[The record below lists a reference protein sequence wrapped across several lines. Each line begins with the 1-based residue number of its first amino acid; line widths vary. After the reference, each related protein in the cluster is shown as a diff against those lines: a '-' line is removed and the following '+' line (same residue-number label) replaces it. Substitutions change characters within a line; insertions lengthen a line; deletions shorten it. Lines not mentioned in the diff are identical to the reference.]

1 MNTPRPLRYLNV
13 FVVEEYDTGDGEKAR
28 RWIRVGA
35 AFPHAEGPG
44 FNLELQCLPRD
55 GKLVVLAPSEEDA
68 DPQSDLPL
76 SRTPES
82 APHARNDR
90 SRPPPRRR

>member
-1 MNTPRPLRYLNV
+1 
-13 FVVEEYDTGDGEKAR
+13 
-28 RWIRVGA
+28 VGA

-55 GKLVVLAPSEEDA
+55 GKLVVLAPSDEEA

-76 SRTPES
+76 ARAPEAS
-82 APHARNDR
+82 NHTRHDR
-90 SRPPPRRR
+90 SRPPPQRR